1 MASSAF
7 KKALASIEKKAAN
20 VIKDVNTN
28 GAIKRLHLDS
38 PRLNYIYGG
47 GLAIGKI
54 HRFMGPESGGK
65 STICTYIASQLQKHL
80 KDQLGLDKPY
90 VVYIDFERTF
100 DAEHAKDMGL
110 LVDDDHF
117 LLLQPDDIETAGLV
131 LEDLVKTGEVSC
143 VILDSESMATTK
155 TLNDKEI
162 GAANF
167 GNFAKV
173 FGDFLKRFNTLCSNY
188 ETTLLIISQ
197 ERQNMCCSKK
207 SLINYKIEY
216 ETGDTERLGTIE
228 QLFEE
233 EFVLICDSMPTEAP
247 FDVAGN
253 NVKIKG
259 FNEKSNRIVWT
270 KILNAFKKKEQTNY
284 VIKLSDREES
294 EQPMAANHSIAIYKH
309 NDGKIDYTFV
319 KDLREGMSVITENG
333 VSKIEKIEKIKDD
346 FTYDITTETG
356 NYYVN
361 GILSHNSLTSHAI
374 QTCVT
379 LDTTLEVN
387 GETMTMKHL
396 FHKCNLPYD
405 TLEKEKFYDISDR
418 GLYTPSYNIET
429 HKVESKQIKALVYK
443 GEQEIYE
450 LCGHDGEILLRGT
463 AAHRVWDCRKKEYI
477 PLGKLSFGYVM
488 NKDLKEIEVTA
499 IPTGWKEPI
508 VDIQVDEYENYFTDG
523 ILSHNTGGFLL
534 KYSASTLMRVKKIDT
549 IKVDGKDAGIY
560 MNVRNYKNKTGI
572 PWRECDMMLYFKN
585 GFDSNLEYVD
595 FIKEFSEDER
605 LSKYVKVGGA
615 YYKSEEFGFS
625 ICGKDK
631 FLEWVSDPTN
641 SENWEKIKSI
651 ITEIVSNTVESD
663 KNHNDPELE
672 KDSPL
677 SDEVPEITLED

>member
-7 KKALASIEKKAAN
+7 KKALANVEKKAAN

-90 VVYIDFERTF
+90 VLYIDFERTF

-110 LVDDDHF
+110 LIDDDHF
-117 LLLQPDDIETAGLV
+117 KLLQPDDIETAGLV
-131 LEDLVKTGEVSC
+131 LEDLIKTGEVCC

-167 GNFAKV
+167 GNFARV

-197 ERQNMCCSKK
+197 ERQNM
-207 SLINYKIEY
+207 
-216 ETGDTERLGTIE
+216 
-228 QLFEE
+228 Q
-233 EFVLICDSMPTEAP
+233 M
-247 FDVAGN
+247 
-253 NVKIKG
+253 
-259 FNEKSNRIVWT
+259 
-270 KILNAFKKKEQTNY
+270 
-284 VIKLSDREES
+284 
-294 EQPMAANHSIAIYKH
+294 M
-309 NDGKIDYTFV
+309 
-319 KDLREGMSVITENG
+319 
-333 VSKIEKIEKIKDD
+333 
-346 FTYDITTETG
+346 
-356 NYYVN
+356 
-361 GILSHNSLTSHAI
+361 SHAI

-387 GETMTMKHL
+387 EETMTMKHL
-396 FHKCNLPYD
+396 FRKCNLPYN
-405 TLEKEKFYDISDR
+405 TLKKEVFYDISDR
-418 GLYTPSYNIET
+418 GYYTPSYNIET
-429 HKVESKQIKALVYK
+429 SKIEPKQIKALVYK

-450 LCGHDGEILLRGT
+450 LCGNDGEILLRGT
-463 AAHRVWDCRKKEYI
+463 SAHRVWDCRKKEYV
-477 PLGKLSFGYVM
+477 PLGKMSFGYVM
-488 NKDLKEIEVTA
+488 NKDLKEIEVSA
-499 IPTGWKEPI
+499 IPTGKKEPI

-549 IKVDGKDAGIY
+549 IKEDGKDAGIY

-631 FLEWVSDPTN
+631 FLEWVADPIN
-641 SENWEKIKSI
+641 KESWEKIKSV
-651 ITEIVSNTVESD
+651 ITEIVSNTVDSD
-663 KNHNDPELE
+663 KNHSDPELE
-672 KDSPL
+672 KDNPL
-677 SDEVPEITLED
+677 NNEVPEIVLED